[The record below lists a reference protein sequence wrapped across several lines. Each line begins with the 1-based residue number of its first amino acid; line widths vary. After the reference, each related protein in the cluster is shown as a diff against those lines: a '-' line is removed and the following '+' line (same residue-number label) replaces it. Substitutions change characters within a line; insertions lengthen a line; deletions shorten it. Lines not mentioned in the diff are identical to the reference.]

1 MAHAYVVGTFDTKGD
16 ELHYVAD
23 AIRAAGHE
31 VTTVD
36 VGTSDPDARR
46 ADVTPADVAD
56 RSAFTGDRGTSVAA
70 MADALERW
78 LPGQHPD
85 GVIGLGGSGGTALVT
100 PALQRLPVGVPKI
113 VVSTVASG
121 NTAPYVGSSDITLM
135 YSVTDVAGLNRISRV
150 VLSNAAH
157 ALAGAL
163 SAPPVD
169 AVDRPALGLTMFGVT
184 TPCVTAVTE
193 AVSDA
198 YDCLVFHATG
208 TGGRAMEK
216 LVDDG
221 LVAAVVDVSTTE
233 IADLVAGGIMAA
245 TPDRLGA
252 IARRRVPW
260 VGSVGALDMV
270 NFGAPDTVPERYRG
284 RTLYEHNP
292 QVTLMRTTP
301 DECRAAA
308 RFLAAGLNACEGPV
322 RLVVPTAGVSALD
335 VAGGPFA
342 DPEATTALLE
352 TLRSELRQ
360 TDDRRLVETE
370 LHVNDPAFAAT
381 LVENL
386 DDVMGGGR

>member
-16 ELHYVAD
+16 ELRYVAEQ
-23 AIRAAGHE
+23 IRGAGHE

-36 VGTSDPDARR
+36 VGTSDPGAGR
-46 ADVTPADVAD
+46 ADVTAAEVAGPE
-56 RSAFTGDRGTSVAA
+56 AFTGDRGTSVAA
-70 MADALERW
+70 MAEALERW
-78 LPGQHPD
+78 LPSREGLD
-85 GVIGLGGSGGTALVT
+85 GVIGLGGSGGTALIT

-121 NTAPYVGSSDITLM
+121 NVAPYVGSSDIALM

-150 VLSNAAH
+150 VLANAAH

-169 AVDRPALGLTMFGVT
+169 RGQDRPALGLTMFGVT
-184 TPCVTAVTE
+184 TPCVTGVTE
-193 AVSDA
+193 ALQDEF
-198 YDCLVFHATG
+198 DCLVFHATG
-208 TGGRAMEK
+208 TGGQAMEK

-221 LVAAVVDVSTTE
+221 LVSAVCDVSTTE
-233 IADLVAGGIMAA
+233 IADLVAGGVMAA
-245 TPDRLGA
+245 TEDRLGA

-284 RTLYEHNP
+284 RLLYEHNA

-308 RFLAAGLNACEGPV
+308 GFLARKLNACEGPV
-322 RLVVPTAGVSALD
+322 RLVVPLRGVSALD
-335 VAGGPFA
+335 VEGGPFA
-342 DPEATTALLE
+342 DPAATEALVE
-352 TLRSELRQ
+352 TLRAELVQ
-360 TDDRRLVETE
+360 DGDRHLIETE
-370 LHVNDPAFAAT
+370 NHVNDPEFAAR
-381 LVENL
+381 LVAEL
-386 DDVMGGGR
+386 RGITG